1 MTKSIQDLREQRG
14 AIAIELNALME
25 KTQTWGPEA
34 QAVYDTGMAKIDE
47 IDASIRRISA
57 FNEKV
62 VADALDSR
70 VAEASARAAHDGGNV
85 SAGRA
90 VYQKWL
96 RGGDAVMD
104 AADMAVIKN
113 VMSTTTNSEGGF
125 TVATEVAASI
135 LDALKAFGG
144 MRSVAEVIQ
153 TASGNPIN
161 FPTSDG
167 TSEEGELIGEN
178 GTATDL
184 DPTFDIR
191 TLGAR
196 KYSSKTVAVPFEL
209 LQDSVIDVEAFV
221 RNRLVTRLGRITNK
235 HFTTGTGT
243 GQPRGIVT
251 AATSGKV
258 GATGQT
264 LTVTYDDLVDLQHS
278 VDPAY
283 RDQGQARFM
292 MNDASL
298 RNIRKIK
305 DTTGRPIFV
314 PGYEVADR
322 GGSPDMLLGSPV
334 TVNQDV
340 AVMAANARSIL
351 FGDFSFYKIRDVMDV
366 TLFRFTDSAY
376 ARKGQ
381 VGFLAWM
388 RADGNFVDVGGA
400 VKFYQNSAT

>member
-1 MTKSIQDLREQRG
+1 
-14 AIAIELNALME
+14 
-25 KTQTWGPEA
+25 
-34 QAVYDTGMAKIDE
+34 MAKIDE

>member
-1 MTKSIQDLREQRG
+1 MSKSIQDLREQRG

-104 AADMAVIKN
+104 AADMAVIRN
-113 VMSTTTNSEGGF
+113 VMSTTTPSEGGF

-167 TSEEGELIGEN
+167 TSEEGELIAEN
-178 GTATDL
+178 GTATDQ
-184 DPTFDIR
+184 DPVFDIR

-235 HFTTGTGT
+235 HFTIGTGT

-298 RNIRKIK
+298 RNVRKIK

-322 GGSPDMLLGSPV
+322 GGAPDMLLGSPV

-388 RADGNFVDVGGA
+388 RSDGNFVDVGGA

>member
-135 LDALKAFGG
+135 LDALKAYGG
-144 MRSVAEVIQ
+144 MRRVSEVFQ
-153 TASGNPIN
+153 TAGGNPIN

-178 GTATDL
+178 GTATDQ
-184 DPTFDIR
+184 DPVFDIR

-235 HFTTGTGT
+235 HFTIGTGT

-298 RNIRKIK
+298 RNVRKIK

-314 PGYEVADR
+314 PGYDVADR
-322 GGSPDMLLGSPV
+322 GGAPDMLLGSPV